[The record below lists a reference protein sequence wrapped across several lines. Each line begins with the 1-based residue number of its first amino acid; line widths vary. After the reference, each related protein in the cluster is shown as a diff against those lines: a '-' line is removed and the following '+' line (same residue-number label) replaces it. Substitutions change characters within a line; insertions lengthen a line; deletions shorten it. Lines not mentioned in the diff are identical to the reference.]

1 MNKKGNKRPLGE
13 SLNVPLNSN
22 ILNEDNEDKKYV
34 YPSIG
39 NFPIIINNDM
49 LIYGYG
55 KYLLFFCLK
64 DMKFIKIIDD
74 HQSAIR
80 SLDKFKE
87 GNFFLT
93 TGDDKTII
101 IYDKNWCKYM
111 KILHKKKIVKAYFL
125 KEVQES
131 EHFKI
136 LFIDK
141 YGDIYIYK
149 PPENL
154 TNKNNN
160 KIQINDKDD
169 NYETV
174 QLLYLYDSLNDV
186 EAKDED
192 IFFMKEFDQEF
203 HEDILLK
210 DSDDDEK
217 NKDSVNYDK
226 YEQNDNCVDKCVD
239 NSININSIKKKL
251 EIHYAECFKN
261 ENLLYPIHTCN
272 SSVISL
278 YYDDKFLIIGDRD
291 EKIRIIKNKK
301 IHKIYNFYLNHK
313 LFITCVELINEHIF
327 CSTSADCYVHL
338 WNIKKKEVV
347 DSLYLDM
354 NFLCKYVQLSSLF
367 PNKSNM
373 ENYKFLISIL
383 YFHKKSFSLFA
394 IIENVKG
401 FLIIPLKEQK
411 ENNND
416 NNNLMAFDEEKIYFY
431 ELKEHVL
438 SFTFLSLNNQ
448 KDVLLFVDREKGYLH
463 KINLNDDNSLSKDI
477 KIFPHSFFNSADMID
492 IGLINYWKHTT
503 IEGIIN

>member
-1 MNKKGNKRPLGE
+1 MVSFDSLILFF
-13 SLNVPLNSN
+13 LNVGFFFFDNCDDNYVDNCVDNYDDNYEN
-22 ILNEDNEDKKYV
+22 ILNE
-34 YPSIG
+34 
-39 NFPIIINNDM
+39 
-49 LIYGYG
+49 
-55 KYLLFFCLK
+55 
-64 DMKFIKIIDD
+64 
-74 HQSAIR
+74 
-80 SLDKFKE
+80 
-87 GNFFLT
+87 
-93 TGDDKTII
+93 
-101 IYDKNWCKYM
+101 
-111 KILHKKKIVKAYFL
+111 
-125 KEVQES
+125 
-131 EHFKI
+131 
-136 LFIDK
+136 
-141 YGDIYIYK
+141 
-149 PPENL
+149 
-154 TNKNNN
+154 
-160 KIQINDKDD
+160 
-169 NYETV
+169 
-174 QLLYLYDSLNDV
+174 
-186 EAKDED
+186 
-192 IFFMKEFDQEF
+192 
-203 HEDILLK
+203 
-210 DSDDDEK
+210 K
-217 NKDSVNYDK
+217 NKA
-226 YEQNDNCVDKCVD
+226 
-239 NSININSIKKKL
+239 ININSIKKKL